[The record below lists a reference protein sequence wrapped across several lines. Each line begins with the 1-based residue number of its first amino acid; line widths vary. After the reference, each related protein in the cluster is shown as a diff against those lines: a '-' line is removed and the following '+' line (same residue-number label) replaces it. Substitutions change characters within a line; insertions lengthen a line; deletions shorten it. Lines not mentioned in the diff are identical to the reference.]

1 MSQRAMDS
9 LDGLASGT
17 SSSWSVRAR
26 PSSISTSPKLPS
38 RESSSP
44 FLSKSLK
51 LTDLPRECCRLC
63 LGRSMESND
72 ESDDPS
78 DFFVESVSCGLRS
91 TCRWM
96 MEAGEWDELA
106 ELGGDDC
113 PRSGVAPRILL
124 RSMIAFWL

>member
-1 MSQRAMDS
+1 
-9 LDGLASGT
+9 
-17 SSSWSVRAR
+17 
-26 PSSISTSPKLPS
+26 
-38 RESSSP
+38 
-44 FLSKSLK
+44 
-51 LTDLPRECCRLC
+51 
-63 LGRSMESND
+63 MESND

-124 RSMIAFWL
+124 RSMIAFWLLIGFGCENISPVGRFGFVWQY